1 MMLDMKPTIVWIHGF
16 PLSPAVFEKQREIE
30 GVQHVIRA
38 LPGFGGAAAPQTR
51 MSIDDYARQIVEEL
65 DEAEQAIFAG
75 LSMGGYIA
83 LSIARN
89 FPERMA
95 GLILIDTRETADND
109 EQRKGRYAMIEKV
122 REAGSVQPVV
132 DGMLPKMLTPEAPE
146 EMRERVREIMSS
158 SSPEGVIAALEAMAT
173 RPDSTELLPKI
184 DVPALVV
191 VGAEDTITPPID
203 AERMARA
210 LPNATLVS
218 IPGAGHLSNYEKWE
232 RFNRAVVSFTTTGSD
247 R

>member
-16 PLSPAVFEKQREIE
+16 PLSPAIFEKQREIDS
-30 GVQHVIRA
+30 VQHVIRA
-38 LPGFGGAAAPQTR
+38 LPGFGGAGAPATK
-51 MSIDDYARQIVEEL
+51 MTIDDYARQVVEEF

-83 LSIARN
+83 LAIARN
-89 FPERMA
+89 FPERMS
-95 GLILIDTRETADND
+95 GLILIDTKETADNE

-122 REAGSVQPVV
+122 RGSGVQPVI
-132 DGMLPKMLTPEAPE
+132 DSMLPKMLTSEAPE
-146 EMRERVREIMSS
+146 EMRERVREIMAS

-173 RPDSTELLPKI
+173 RADSTDLLPKI
-184 DVPALVV
+184 NVPALVV
-191 VGAEDTITPPID
+191 VGAEDTITPPAD
-203 AERMARA
+203 AERMARV

-232 RFNRAVVSFTTTGSD
+232 RFNRAVVSFTTSGSG